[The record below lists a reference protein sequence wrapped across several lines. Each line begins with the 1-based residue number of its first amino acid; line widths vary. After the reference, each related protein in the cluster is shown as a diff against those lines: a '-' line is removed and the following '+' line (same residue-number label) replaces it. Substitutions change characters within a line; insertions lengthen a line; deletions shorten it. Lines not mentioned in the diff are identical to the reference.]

1 MKKYLVGGAVR
12 DELLGKE
19 PKDYDYVVVGS
30 SIDEMIM
37 NGYKQVGKEFPVFL
51 NNNGSEIALA
61 RKDYKIGDKHTDFKF
76 EFSPNVTLEEDLKRR
91 DITINSMAK
100 DLETGEII
108 DPYGGQESL
117 RKGLLEITDKEH
129 FDEDPLRILRVA
141 RQSAQLDFDATD
153 EAIEIMSNMVKKGML
168 NHLTPERV
176 WKETE
181 KALTSSYQSEK
192 YFENLRKCGALKVLM
207 PEVDRLFDTPEQIK
221 YHPSGNSGKHT
232 MIALTRVQN
241 ENSLTKFIVLCH
253 DFGKGVTPADI
264 LPKHSG
270 HDERG
275 LVEIDTFCDRLKVP
289 NIYRESAKIFCKN
302 HMRMARFIEMNIK
315 KQYDMIKELS
325 TNFKNSSDLEM
336 YIQGFFADWTGEN
349 EQTAWNNIEEANNI
363 VKHMRKIFDIMQGIT
378 LKDLPEKTQEDLS
391 KQKGV
396 KFGNL
401 YRDAM
406 ISYLKFNLKNS

>member
-51 NNNGSEIALA
+51 DNNGNEIALA

-181 KALTSSYQSEK
+181 KALTSGYQSEK

-349 EQTAWNNIEEANNI
+349 EQTVWNNIEEANNI

-378 LKDLPEKTQEDLS
+378 LKDLPEKTQKDLS

>member
-51 NNNGSEIALA
+51 DNNGSEIALA

-181 KALTSSYQSEK
+181 KALTSGYQSEK